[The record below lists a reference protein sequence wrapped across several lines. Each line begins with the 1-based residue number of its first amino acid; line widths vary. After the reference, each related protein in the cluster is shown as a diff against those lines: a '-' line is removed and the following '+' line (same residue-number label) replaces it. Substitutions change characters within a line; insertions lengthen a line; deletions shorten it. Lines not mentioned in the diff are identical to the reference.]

1 MRKMGRIEI
10 LITAILE
17 ILENVSFCYV
27 VLKKRR
33 KKAPWEKG
41 VGLVGAVIL
50 FFVLW
55 VWGFGYYPVLFVA
68 LNAVIVFL
76 IQYLYGMFLV
86 EAFRIWFFMFSF
98 LSIVENVFGCIADLI
113 VGLQSS
119 FLDIFLCSIET
130 ILFLWLYHFL
140 IGKKIDREKFQLPV
154 RLWILTECLLFIYM
168 LMVTYFSQLLKLIRP
183 ARLVLLG
190 EVLAVLGGIGTFG
203 LILAIMYYFNG
214 TAKYKIQ
221 SEMAQSYNAQQKEYF
236 LKLLEREEETKK
248 FRHDILGHFLRIQ
261 GLCREGDSEIK
272 KYVSELLENTGELS
286 DRQFDVG
293 NEIVNVMINYYFV
306 PLRDTCDIAVK
317 GYTGE
322 FPAVSDVDLCVVVS
336 NLTKNAAEA
345 VSSVANG
352 RGAIRFFISEGN
364 HYLSIRV
371 ENTYEGDIV
380 FGKEGLPKTS
390 KEKGSHGYGVWN
402 VKEAVEKYQGKLKIK
417 AENNW
422 YIAEIFMKIS

>member
-1 MRKMGRIEI
+1 MGKIEI
-10 LITAILE
+10 MTVVVLAIVE
-17 ILENVSFCYV
+17 KISFCYV
-27 VLKKRR
+27 ILKKRR
-33 KKAPWEKG
+33 QKVPWKKGA
-41 VGLVGAVIL
+41 GLAATVIIFL
-50 FFVLW
+50 ALW
-55 VWGFGYYPVLFVA
+55 LQGYGYYPVLYIMLEAICF
-68 LNAVIVFL
+68 FL
-76 IQYLYGMFLV
+76 VQFLYGMGLTESV
-86 EAFRIWFFMFSF
+86 RIWLFTFSF
-98 LSIVENVFGCIADLI
+98 LAIVENVIINIKNLI
-113 VGLQSS
+113 VGQQSQFFS
-119 FLDIFLCSIET
+119 IFFCSIVV
-130 ILFLWLYHFL
+130 ILFLWLYHVL

-154 RLWILTECLLFIYM
+154 RLWVLVEGILFVYM
-168 LMVTYFSQLLKLIRP
+168 LMVTYFSHLLKFIQP
-183 ARLVLLG
+183 VRLVIIG
-190 EVLAVLGGIGTFG
+190 AVLSVLGGVGTFG
-203 LILAIMYYFNG
+203 TILAIMYYFNG

-221 SEMAQSYNAQQKEYF
+221 SEMAENYNAQQREYF
-236 LKLLEREEETKK
+236 LNLLEREEETKR

-261 GLCREGDSEIK
+261 GICGEGDSKIK
-272 KYVSELLENTGELS
+272 EYISELLESIGKLS
-286 DRQFDVG
+286 DKQFDVG

-336 NLTKNAAEA
+336 NLAKNAAEA

-371 ENTYEGDIV
+371 ENTYEEDIV

-422 YIAEIFMKIS
+422 YIAEVFMTIS

>member
-1 MRKMGRIEI
+1 MGRIEI

-17 ILENVSFCYV
+17 IIENVSFCYV

-41 VGLVGAVIL
+41 VGLAVTAIV
-50 FFVLW
+50 FFCLW
-55 VWGFGYYPVLFVA
+55 LWGYGYNPVLFIM
-68 LNAVIVFL
+68 LEAVCFFL
-76 IQYLYGMFLV
+76 MQFLYGMTLAESV
-86 EAFRIWFFMFSF
+86 RIWFFIFSF
-98 LSIVENVFGCIADLI
+98 LSIVETVITNIINLI
-113 VGLQSS
+113 VEQRNS
-119 FLDIFLCSIET
+119 FSNMFFCSIAVL
-130 ILFLWLYHFL
+130 LFLWLYHVL
-140 IGKKIDREKFQLPV
+140 LGKRIDREKFQMPV
-154 RLWILTECLLFIYM
+154 RLWVMMEGILFVYM
-168 LMVTYFSQLLKLIRP
+168 LIVTYFSRLLKFIQP
-183 ARLVLLG
+183 ARLVLIG
-190 EVLAVLGGIGTFG
+190 TVLSVLGGIGTFG
-203 LILAIMYYFNG
+203 IILAIMYYFNG

-221 SEMAQSYNAQQKEYF
+221 SEMAESYNAQQKEYF

-248 FRHDILGHFLRIQ
+248 FRHDILSHFIRLQ
-261 GLCREGDSEIK
+261 GLCKEGDSEIK
-272 KYVSELLENTGELS
+272 KYLSELLKNIEELS
-286 DRQFDVG
+286 NKQFDVG
-293 NEIVNVMINYYFV
+293 NEVVNVMINYYFV
-306 PLRDTCDIAVK
+306 PLKDICDIAVK
-317 GYTGE
+317 GFAGE

-345 VSSVANG
+345 AASVTKV
-352 RGAIRFFISEGN
+352 RGAIRFFISKGN

-422 YIAEIFMKIS
+422 YIAEVFMKIS